1 VSRVPDL
8 QLPAGRYLSAPID
21 VSPDAGGQT
30 RAMLMRNR
38 LFVSEAGIEP
48 MVLTFSARNDLAERR
63 EKLLERGLI
72 VEQISTPNIFEHY
85 REHGWGPTT
94 ADQVF
99 EPMPT
104 NGLQPHEETYPDGR
118 PWRVDYRNRDGRR
131 VFVDYLRDDGT
142 PFIRVPR
149 FVFHDPSSWPK
160 KIQQL
165 GPDGGVVGEFGAL
178 GGWFRR
184 WIRDLTEE
192 ERSFVFIDSRFN
204 AQHIVPM
211 KAPHIHLLYVL
222 HNVHVL
228 GPHRLWSSN
237 TTDMYR
243 RLLNRVNGMDAL
255 VTLTDRQRDDIALR
269 RGRTNNMFVIPNPV
283 DLPDP
288 PELPERDPDLVA
300 VVARLEHQKR
310 LLDAIRA
317 FAMVR
322 EQVPTARFD
331 IYGAG
336 TRRDELQD
344 EIDRLGLGEA
354 VTLRGHDP
362 RARDALWKASAFL
375 MTSSFEGYPLSTLES
390 LSHGCPVVS
399 YDIKYGPREQITDGV
414 DGFLVERGDKEAMAE
429 RVVRLLRSPELVS
442 KMSAAALEKAR
453 EHSKAKFVVTWR
465 DVVEKVVEKAPRQV
479 NLQQV
484 DLTVSDLR
492 LATNRPR
499 LPRLGRARSLTG
511 RRIGLRDQL
520 VLRADA
526 TVEGGS
532 PESSLDSAV
541 WTLAAVDHDNGTW
554 TDLPLTVDRHGNRFR
569 LRTQVSL
576 AEVLAD
582 AEPGADVR
590 LRLRLVWENASWQT
604 FVPRPGGDSGH
615 EGVEVMFRE
624 DTLWIRSPGDSTAS

>member
-30 RAMLMRNR
+30 RALLMRNR

-48 MVLTFSARNDLAERR
+48 MVLTFSANNNLAERR
-63 EKLLERGLI
+63 EILLDRGLI
-72 VEQISTPNIFEHY
+72 VEQISMPNIYEYY
-85 REHGWGPTT
+85 RENGWGPTNE
-94 ADQVF
+94 DKVF

-104 NGLQPHEETYPDGR
+104 DGLAREEETYPDGR

-142 PFIRVPR
+142 PYIRVPR

-160 KIQQL
+160 KIQQI

-184 WIRDLTEE
+184 FIRDLTEE
-192 ERSFVFIDSRFN
+192 DRSFVFIDSRFN

-211 KAPHIHLLYVL
+211 KAPHIHLVYVL

-228 GPHRLWSSN
+228 GPHRRWSSD

-243 RLLNRVNGMDAL
+243 RLLGRVNGMDAL
-255 VTLTDRQRDDIALR
+255 VTLTERQRDDIALR
-269 RGRTNNMFVIPNPV
+269 RGRTSNMFVIPNPV

-288 PELPERDPDLVA
+288 PELPDRDPDLVA

-336 TRRDELQD
+336 SRRDELQD
-344 EIDRLGLGEA
+344 EIDRLGLGAA
-354 VTLRGHDP
+354 VTLKGHDP
-362 RARDALWKASAFL
+362 KARDALWKASAFL

-414 DGFLVERGDKEAMAE
+414 DGFLVERGDKEALAE

-442 KMSAAALEKAR
+442 KMSAAAFEKAA
-453 EHSKAKFVVTWR
+453 EHSKAKFVLTWR
-465 DVVEKVVEKAPRQV
+465 DVLEKVVELSPRRTNLNNV
-479 NLQQV
+479 NLSV
-484 DLTVSDLR
+484 TDLR
-492 LATNRPR
+492 LTTSGRG
-499 LPRLGRARSLTG
+499 LPRLGRAQSLTG
-511 RRIGLRDQL
+511 RHTSLRDQL
-520 VLRADA
+520 LLKAEA
-526 TVEGGS
+526 TVDGGS
-532 PESSLDSAV
+532 PESTLDSAV
-541 WTLAAVDHDNGTW
+541 WTLAAVDLDNGNW
-554 TDLPLTVDRHGNRFR
+554 TDLPLDVKRHGNRFTLQSRAR
-569 LRTQVSL
+569 L
-576 AEVLAD
+576 ADILAD
-582 AEPGADVR
+582 AAPGADVR
-590 LRLRLVWENASWQT
+590 LRLRLVWENSAWQT
-604 FVPRPGGDSGH
+604 FVTRPDRH
-615 EGVEVMFRE
+615 DGVELSFWE
-624 DTLWIRSPGDSTAS
+624 DTLWIRSPADTSAS

>member
-1 VSRVPDL
+1 MPDL

-48 MVLTFSARNDLAERR
+48 IVLSFSARNDLAERR
-63 EKLLERGLI
+63 EQLLERGLI
-72 VEQISTPNIFEHY
+72 VEQISTPNIYEHY

-94 ADQVF
+94 TDEVF

-104 NGLQPHEETYPDGR
+104 DGLRPHEETYPDGR
-118 PWRVDYRNRDGRR
+118 PWRIDYRNHDGRR
-131 VFVDYLRDDGT
+131 VFADYLRDDGT
-142 PFIRVPR
+142 PFLRVPR
-149 FVFHDPSSWPK
+149 FVFHDPSSWPN

-192 ERSFVFIDSRFN
+192 ERSFVFIDSRYN
-204 AQHIVPM
+204 AQHLVPM
-211 KAPHIHLLYVL
+211 KAPHVHLVYVL

-228 GPHRLWSSN
+228 GRRLWSSD

-243 RLLNRVNGMDAL
+243 RLLGRVNGMDAL
-255 VTLTDRQRDDIALR
+255 VTLTERQREDIALR
-269 RGRTNNMFVIPNPV
+269 RGRTSNMFVIPNPV

-288 PELPERDPDLVA
+288 PEVPERDPDLVA

-317 FAMVR
+317 FALVR
-322 EQVPTARFD
+322 EQVPTARLD
-331 IYGAG
+331 IYGKG
-336 TRRDELQD
+336 TRQDELQD
-344 EIDRLGLGEA
+344 EIDTLGLSKA
-354 VTLRGHDP
+354 VTLKGHDP

-414 DGFLVERGDKEAMAE
+414 DGFLVERGDKEALAE

-442 KMSAAALEKAR
+442 KMSAAAFDKAA

-465 DVVEKVVEKAPRQV
+465 DVLEQVVELSPRRTNLHEV
-479 NLQQV
+479 NLSV
-484 DLTVSDLR
+484 TDLR
-492 LATNRPR
+492 LASSGRR
-499 LPRLGRARSLTG
+499 LPRVGRARSLTG
-511 RRIGLRDQL
+511 RRTGLRDLL
-520 VLRADA
+520 VLKADA
-526 TVEGGS
+526 TVEGG
-532 PESSLDSAV
+532 PTESSLDSAV
-541 WTLAAVDHDNGTW
+541 WTLAAVDFANGTW
-554 TDLPLTVDRHGNRFR
+554 TDLPLDVARHDNRFTLQSRAR
-569 LRTQVSL
+569 LTDILS
-576 AEVLAD
+576 D
-582 AEPGADVR
+582 AAPGADVR
-590 LRLRLVWENASWQT
+590 LRLRLVWENSAWQT
-604 FVPRPGGDSGH
+604 FVTRPDRH
-615 EGVEVMFRE
+615 DGVELSFWE
-624 DTLWIRSPGDSTAS
+624 GTLWIRSPAETPAS